1 MMFCIYKI
9 NKSFDVLY
17 SRKNY
22 KDIINMPLVDC
33 WLKFN
38 WVKIFHNDIILFIM
52 TKKCA
57 S

>member
-22 KDIINMPLVDC
+22 KDINMPLVDC

-52 TKKCA
+52 T
-57 S
+57 

>member
-52 TKKCA
+52 T
-57 S
+57 